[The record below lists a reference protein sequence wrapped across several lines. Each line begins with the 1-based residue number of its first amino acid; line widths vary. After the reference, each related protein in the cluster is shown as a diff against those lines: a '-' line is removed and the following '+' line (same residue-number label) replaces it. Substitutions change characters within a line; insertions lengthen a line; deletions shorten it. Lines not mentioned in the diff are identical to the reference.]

1 MKKLKVKT
9 DGTPVNTQVI
19 IEEDEEEV
27 ADIER
32 VEIYVNKAGG
42 QQVTML
48 VLHIK
53 NPTIETITK
62 KL

>member
-9 DGTPVNTQVI
+9 DGTPANTQVL
-19 IEEDEEEV
+19 IEEDEEEI

-32 VEIYVNKAGG
+32 VEIYVNKSGG
-42 QQVTML
+42 QQETMV

-53 NPTIETITK
+53 NPTIEGLLPK
-62 KL
+62 